1 MDKSKKESQVHYDH
15 GFNDGIYH
23 AVDFMKSVAN
33 DLSQFPDGE
42 KDGAVLEEIAD
53 VLLEDIKDVENY

>member
-1 MDKSKKESQVHYDH
+1 MDKPKKEPQVHYHH

-23 AVDFMKSVAN
+23 ATDFMKSVAN
-33 DLSQFPDGE
+33 DLSQFPEGE
-42 KDGAVLEEIAD
+42 KDGEILNEIAD

>member
-1 MDKSKKESQVHYDH
+1 MDKAKKDSQVYYDH

-23 AVDFMKSVAN
+23 AVDFMKSVAS